1 MARITDIGLSGSV
14 GPLVFY
20 KNQYG
25 TPCSRARPAHVR
37 LSKGSRETA
46 QLFGIAS
53 SMSAMIRRELV
64 SLLPPEKDLKI
75 MYRLNTVL
83 LEWLKA
89 GLPQDNGLVT
99 RLQHIDW
106 YPFIS
111 GCAVHS
117 NMRSLPVIHWE
128 NPGTVVVGLPRL
140 RPAIQISAPQLTES
154 IRVHIKVLSCRVSS
168 PSGIGGSRESF
179 IDIPYTDAVV
189 EARDIP
195 LPLTIK
201 PGELA
206 LVVLGLKYTVVNE
219 GNRELAIK
227 KDWQPLDIM
236 GAAYLPVN
244 E

>member
-1 MARITDIGLSGSV
+1 
-14 GPLVFY
+14 
-20 KNQYG
+20 
-25 TPCSRARPAHVR
+25 
-37 LSKGSRETA
+37 
-46 QLFGIAS
+46 LFGIAS
-53 SMSAMIRRELV
+53 SMSAVIRRELV

-111 GCAVHS
+111 GCSVHS

-140 RPAIQISAPQLTES
+140 TPAIQISAPPLTES
-154 IRVHIKVLSCRVSS
+154 IRVHVKALCCKASS
-168 PSGIGGSRESF
+168 PAVIGSSHETF
-179 IDIPYTDAVV
+179 IDIPYPDAVA

-195 LPLTIK
+195 LPLSMK

-206 LVVLGLKYTVVNE
+206 LVVIGLKYTIENE
-219 GNRELAIK
+219 GNRELVTK

-244 E
+244 K

>member
-1 MARITDIGLSGSV
+1 MARITDIGLSGSL
-14 GPLVFY
+14 GALVFY

-25 TPCSRARPAHVR
+25 TPCSRTRPARVK
-37 LSKGSRETA
+37 LSKASRETA
-46 QLFGIAS
+46 RLFGIAS
-53 SMSAMIRRELV
+53 SMSAVIRRDLI

-89 GLPQDNGLVT
+89 GRPQDSGLVT
-99 RLQHIDW
+99 RLQYIGC

-111 GCAVHS
+111 GISVWS
-117 NMRSLPVIHWE
+117 NMRGLPVINWE
-128 NPGTVVVGLPRL
+128 NPGRVVVGLPRL
-140 RPAIQISAPQLTES
+140 TPAIQMSAPPLTES
-154 IRVHIKVLSCRVSS
+154 IRVHIRALSCLASNPAVISS
-168 PSGIGGSRESF
+168 SRETF
-179 IDIPYTDAVV
+179 IDIAYTDAVV
-189 EARDIP
+189 EARDIM

-206 LVVLGLKYTVVNE
+206 LVVFGLKYTAVNE
-219 GNRELAIK
+219 GNRELVIK

-244 E
+244 K